1 MWKSP
6 IAVLVLL
13 LFSACAAEPVAAPDR
28 PPAPEPTVALAP
40 VAEEPAAP
48 APPRFDLTRHSTTD
62 PASPWVVVNK
72 RRPMTPADFEPEL
85 AIVDEHLVAAVA
97 ADDLADLLEAA
108 AAAGVPLHVA
118 SGYRSPSYQRDVYEG
133 IVARDGQALADRW
146 SARPGHSEH
155 QTGLAVDVD
164 SLAHPECRIEACFGD
179 LREGRWVARHAHE
192 FGFLVRY
199 TEDAQRVTGFGAEPW
214 HLRYVGRPLAREMH
228 RTGVT
233 TLEEVFGLPG
243 GDYRD

>member
-1 MWKSP
+1 MWKSTV
-6 IAVLVLL
+6 VLPLL
-13 LFSACAAEPVAAPDR
+13 LLTACAAEPAAIPAGA
-28 PPAPEPTVALAP
+28 PPSPAPTSAVALAP
-40 VAEEPAAP
+40 VAEDPPAP
-48 APPRFDLTRHSTTD
+48 APFDLTTHSTTD

-85 AIVDEHLVAAVA
+85 TVVDQHLVATIA
-97 ADDLADLLEAA
+97 ADDLTALLDAA
-108 AAAGVPLHVA
+108 AEAGVPLHVA
-118 SGYRSPSYQRDVYEG
+118 SAYRSPSYQRGVYDG

-179 LREGRWVARHAHE
+179 LREGRWVARHAHR

-199 TEDAQRVTGFGAEPW
+199 TEDARRITGFDAEPW